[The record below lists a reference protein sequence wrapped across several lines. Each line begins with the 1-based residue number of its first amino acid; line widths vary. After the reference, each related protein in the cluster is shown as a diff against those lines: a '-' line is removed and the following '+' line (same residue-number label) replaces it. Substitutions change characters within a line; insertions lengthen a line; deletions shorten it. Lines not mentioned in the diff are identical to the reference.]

1 MALRE
6 PPFGKRLDPLSECV
20 DPSRLGFLL
29 ESHLQQDGFDPR
41 QTLRDWLRYGGH
53 DWRDDRD
60 YESGTTRS
68 RVEVRRPR
76 WEFFGDVQRL
86 SSAFRQDNRRRRN
99 PMSTFAHFGDGS
111 AAA

>member
-41 QTLRDWLRYGGH
+41 QTLRDWLHYGGH
-53 DWRDDRD
+53 DWRDDRG
-60 YESGTTRS
+60 YESGDDRGHEWKYDGRNRS
-68 RVEVRRPR
+68 
-76 WEFFGDVQRL
+76 
-86 SSAFRQDNRRRRN
+86 SSV
-99 PMSTFAHFGDGS
+99 TFS
-111 AAA
+111 A